1 LVELPCSET
10 TEISL
15 IQGLISGLM
24 RSEIRA
30 NQGKSGLI
38 RADGRISQSAL
49 IRAEISPEIRPDE
62 A

>member
-1 LVELPCSET
+1 M
-10 TEISL
+10 EISL

-49 IRAEISPEIRPDE
+49 IRAEISPDFRPDE